1 MKNPITRT
9 GWFITPKSEAHLI
22 ELCKSM
28 SNAAEAQR
36 MMIFTMN
43 YCHQLVD
50 KMLNPEIVEITE
62 EEIAQAIREITLE
75 LDVKELKKKLEHLE
89 QLMRL

>member
-1 MKNPITRT
+1 MLFR
-9 GWFITPKSEAHLI
+9 S
-22 ELCKSM
+22 
-28 SNAAEAQR
+28 